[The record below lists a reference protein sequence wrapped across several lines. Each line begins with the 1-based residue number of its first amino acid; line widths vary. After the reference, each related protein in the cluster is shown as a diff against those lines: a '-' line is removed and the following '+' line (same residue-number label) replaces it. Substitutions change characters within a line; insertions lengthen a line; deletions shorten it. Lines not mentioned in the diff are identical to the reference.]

1 MLDKLKTVLSTIFE
15 SDRESI
21 GIIKQNIGEDAAE
34 NYPAPPEDIEGL
46 SERILEDDNVEIID
60 AYTCEED
67 EIYENKRIK
76 RGSNILFF
84 KFKDVKIRR
93 RKIYRFGDYYVKLFH
108 SGLNKWD
115 FFVLT
120 KSRIMLGEVF
130 TDIFYPAQH
139 PHIQSGRPCLSQF
152 ETPIR
157 ASITNYNITG
167 FMWNFKLYLNKWNY
181 HSPYHEP
188 ESFEYLSLIKW
199 KPFHLMNAID
209 LGYSSSTYDYLK
221 AINYDKSNDYE
232 DVYEIKPMTFPSARL
247 KSYIPEPISR
257 ILKESSYWKN
267 LDGDYMFNDNRP
279 NYCNKT
285 LTYNLDFL
293 MRDNFNFEH
302 RHDSLILVLSLNEI
316 LVRKGI
322 ERNKQSTPTWPTVY
336 DNLITEMKLFKGSLA
351 FYKDMPYKDADFED
365 IWKSDY
371 YIYYFHHEIK
381 EDNDIRVKY
390 DSLTAGIVELE
401 YLRRD
406 CLDANSNDRIT
417 YKQKQEL
424 WMELFKIARFPYQ
437 EESQETIGDL
447 IKTANSL
454 PIISKEDNIVMK
466 VVEIENLYREV
477 RPALEQE
484 LKNRKIEHY
493 KEELRRLTQNEN
505 TTKIDSINL

>member
-34 NYPAPPEDIEGL
+34 NYPAPPEDIKGL
-46 SERILEDDNVEIID
+46 SERILEDDNVEIVD

-76 RGSNILFF
+76 QGSNVLFF
-84 KFKDVKIRR
+84 KFKDIKIKR

-181 HSPYHEP
+181 HSPYHAP
-188 ESFEYLSLIKW
+188 EGFEFMNMVKW
-199 KPFHLMNAID
+199 KPLHLIRAID
-209 LGYSSSTYDYLK
+209 SGYSSSTYDYLNT
-221 AINYDKSNDYE
+221 INYNEGNPGE
-232 DVYEIKPMTFPSARL
+232 DVYEIQSMTLPSARL

-257 ILKESSYWKN
+257 ILKESCYWKN
-267 LDGDYMFNDNRP
+267 LDGDYMFSDNRP
-279 NYCNKT
+279 NYNNKT
-285 LTYNLDFL
+285 LTYNLDSL

-302 RHDSLILVLSLNEI
+302 RHDSLIFVLSLNEI

-322 ERNKQSTPTWPTVY
+322 ERNKQSTPTWPAIY
-336 DNLITEMKLFKGSLA
+336 DKLITEMKLFKGSLA
-351 FYKDMPYKDADFED
+351 FYKDMPYKDAEFED

-371 YIYYFHHEIK
+371 YIYYFHHEMTAETDIK
-381 EDNDIRVKY
+381 SKY
-390 DSLTAGIVELE
+390 DSLSVGILELE
-401 YLRRD
+401 SMRRD
-406 CLDANSNDRIT
+406 CLDANSNTRIT

-424 WMELFKIARFPYQ
+424 WIELFKIARFPYQ
-437 EESQETIGDL
+437 EESQETIEDL
-447 IKTANSL
+447 INTANSL
-454 PIISKEDNIVMK
+454 PIIPKEDNIVMK
-466 VVEIENLYREV
+466 AVEIENLYREV

-484 LKNRKIEHY
+484 LKDRKIEYY
-493 KEELRRLTQNEN
+493 KEELRRLTENEN
-505 TTKIDSINL
+505 TIKVETLNL

>member
-1 MLDKLKTVLSTIFE
+1 MLEKLKNVLSTIFE

-21 GIIKQNIGEDAAE
+21 QIIKQNIGEDAAV

-46 SERILEDDNVEIID
+46 SERMLEDDGVEIVD

-67 EIYENKRIK
+67 EIYENKTIK
-76 RGSNILFF
+76 QGSNVLFF

-130 TDIFYPAQH
+130 TDVFYPTQH
-139 PHIQSGRPCLSQF
+139 PHIQNGRPCLSEF

-157 ASITNYNITG
+157 ANITNYNITG

-181 HSPYHEP
+181 HSPYHAP
-188 ESFEYLSLIKW
+188 EGFEFMNMVKW
-199 KPFHLMNAID
+199 KPLHLIRAID
-209 LGYSSSTYDYLK
+209 SGYSSSTYDYLNT
-221 AINYDKSNDYE
+221 INYNEGNPGE
-232 DVYEIKPMTFPSARL
+232 DVYEIQSMTLPSARL

-257 ILKESSYWKN
+257 ILKESCYWKN
-267 LDGDYMFNDNRP
+267 LDDNYMFSDNRP
-279 NYCNKT
+279 NYSNKT
-285 LTYNLDFL
+285 LTYNLDSL

-322 ERNKQSTPTWPTVY
+322 ERNKQSTPTWPDIYST
-336 DNLITEMKLFKGSLA
+336 LITEMKLFKSSLA
-351 FYKDMPYKDADFED
+351 FYKDKPYEDAEFEG

-371 YIYYFHHEIK
+371 YIYYFHHEMK
-381 EDNDIRVKY
+381 EENDIKSKY
-390 DSLTAGIVELE
+390 KSLVAGIVELE
-401 YLRRD
+401 SLKRE
-406 CLDANSNDRIT
+406 CININSNTRIT
-417 YKQKQEL
+417 YNQKQEL
-424 WMELFKIARFPYQ
+424 WVELFKTARFPYQ

-454 PIISKEDNIVMK
+454 PIISKEDNIIMK
-466 VVEIENLYREV
+466 AVEIENLYREIK
-477 RPALEQE
+477 PMLEQE
-484 LKNRKIEHY
+484 LKDRKIEYY
-493 KEELRRLTQNEN
+493 KEELRRLTENEN
-505 TTKIDSINL
+505 TTKIDTLNL